1 MHLIMLRPVACM
13 HSIFNFFQ
21 QVIWKNARLYSWIVC
36 FYWNSSR
43 KKENLEGLI
52 VGDLT
57 PGNGNSDNLVLLP
70 ELIMDIFHWDKLALK
85 LSALKTLYYGQFT
98 LSPPMQH
105 HSFVTPFIHD
115 KLELICSFQ
124 SQGIIVFLSMGFSS
138 LNWIKKSRSWLVFCT
153 IECIWLCET
162 FIIGLHSD
170 SSLKV
175 CLTLAA

>member
-1 MHLIMLRPVACM
+1 MHLIMLRPVACV

-21 QVIWKNARLYSWIVC
+21 QVIWKNTSLQSWVVC
-36 FYWNSSR
+36 FYWNSSW
-43 KKENLEGLI
+43 KKENFFSI
-52 VGDLT
+52 VA
-57 PGNGNSDNLVLLP
+57 NLHYP
-70 ELIMDIFHWDKLALK
+70 
-85 LSALKTLYYGQFT
+85 
-98 LSPPMQH
+98 PPMQH
-105 HSFVTPFIHD
+105 HSFVTPFIHN

-138 LNWIKKSRSWLVFCT
+138 LSWIKKSRSWLVFCT